1 MPSSQA
7 PITEAQLIAPTD
19 CKVGENPLWHPD
31 VGMLFF
37 LDIPAG
43 VVLRLDP
50 RTGEHCEF
58 SRGPVTGGMTL
69 QEDGSLLLFQDGRIS
84 VLGMDGVQ
92 RVVAMDV
99 CPLNE
104 RFNDVIAD
112 PEGRVYAGAMGG
124 NGRLLRFDVDGTVT
138 ELFDDVEIP
147 NGMGFSPDC
156 KRMYFT
162 DSVRRRIYLFDYE
175 RESGQIGNRQIF
187 TEIPREHG
195 LPDGMTVD
203 ASGFVWTCIWGGGRV
218 TRLAPNGGVDREV
231 LVPAR
236 QTTAIAFGGA
246 GLADAFITS
255 ASAESSDAF
264 LPPGYDRSTFP
275 GGPLFG
281 FRLEGIQGRASFRS
295 RLTFPSA

>member
-1 MPSSQA
+1 MPPLQA
-7 PITEAQLIAPTD
+7 PITKAQLIAPTN
-19 CKVGENPLWHPD
+19 CKVGENPLWHPG

-43 VVLRLDP
+43 IVHQFDP
-50 RTGEHCEF
+50 RTGDYREF

-84 VLGMDGVQ
+84 VLGPDGVQ
-92 RVVAMDV
+92 RVVATDV

-124 NGRLLRFDVDGTVT
+124 NGRLLRFDLDGSVT

-147 NGMGFSPDC
+147 NGMGFTPDC
-156 KRMYFT
+156 KQMYFT
-162 DSVRRRIYLFDYE
+162 DSMRRRIYLFDYD
-175 RESGQIGNRQIF
+175 RESGNIGNRRIF
-187 TEIPREHG
+187 AEIPREHG
-195 LPDGMTVD
+195 VPDGMTVD
-203 ASGFVWTCIWGGGRV
+203 ANGFVWTCIWGGGRI
-218 TRLAPNGGVDREV
+218 TRLAPDGSVDREIF
-231 LVPAR
+231 VPAG
-236 QTTAIAFGGA
+236 QITAIAFGGSDL
-246 GLADAFITS
+246 GDSFITS
-255 ASAESSDAF
+255 ASVESSDAF
-264 LPPGYDRSTFP
+264 LPPEYDKSRFP